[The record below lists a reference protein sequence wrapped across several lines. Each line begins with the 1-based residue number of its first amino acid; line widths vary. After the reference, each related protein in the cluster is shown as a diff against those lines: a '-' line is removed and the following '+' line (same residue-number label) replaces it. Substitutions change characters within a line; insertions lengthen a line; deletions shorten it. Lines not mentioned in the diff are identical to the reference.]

1 MVLQSLGHTPT
12 LGLAGVAEA
21 SGRTAQKKGCSL
33 PDAVLSAE
41 TITIS
46 NDSDLASDCSM
57 IAA

>member
-21 SGRTAQKKGCSL
+21 SGRTAQKKGL
-33 PDAVLSAE
+33 QPASAE